1 MIVRRRKGR
10 AGVLVA
16 LLLVVLSSLLT
27 ACGTSNADS
36 GDKDEASKDD
46 RKTVTITDE
55 LGRDVELQ
63 VPIKAVYPDL
73 WYQDELVRAIGAGDT
88 ITAVDDTAAPDKNPG
103 SEAYFDTFKDLPTT
117 GNYDE
122 PNWEEIVA
130 SGAEVAL
137 LRRNSPVDEAIA
149 KLEPFGIKV
158 VVITG
163 WDPVVTRKFL
173 PTLGEIFGQEDKAA
187 ELASLYDDIQGTLD
201 EKLAGVT
208 PKKVYFENNADFIT
222 SVPGSGW
229 HDAIEWGGGKNIF
242 GDVNVGD
249 DASASVH
256 QYEVDPVEII
266 NRDPEVIVHV
276 GVDGQTSAYEAWSED
291 IEAEQAARIADRP
304 GWKDITAVKEKQ
316 VYVFNNFY
324 FSALGKTFGALAVAK
339 QLYPDE
345 FVEVDLDSYFDRWLE
360 AQGVEPKPVG
370 DYFYKLDG

>member
-1 MIVRRRKGR
+1 MILGSF
-10 AGVLVA
+10 VLV
-16 LLLVVLSSLLT
+16 
-27 ACGTSNADS
+27 ACGTSSADS
-36 GDKDEASKDD
+36 PDDAGSKDE
-46 RKTVTITDE
+46 RKTLTITDE
-55 LGRDVELQ
+55 LGREVEVK

-88 ITAVDDTAAPDKNPG
+88 ITAVDDTADPAKNPY
-103 SEAYFDTFKDLPTT
+103 SEEYFDSFKDLPTT

-122 PNWEEIVA
+122 PNWEEIVE

-158 VVITG
+158 IVITG

-173 PTLGEIFGQEDKAA
+173 PTLGELFGHEEEA
-187 ELASLYDDIQGTLD
+187 EQVASIYDDIKSTLD
-201 EKLAGVT
+201 TKLADVD
-208 PKKVYFENNADFIT
+208 PKKVYFENNADYIT

-229 HDAIEWGGGKNIF
+229 HDAIVWGGGKNIF
-242 GDVNVGD
+242 DDVNVGD

-266 NRDPEVIVHV
+266 NRDPDVIVHV
-276 GVDGQTSAYEAWSED
+276 GVDGETSGYEPWSEE
-291 IEAEQAARIADRP
+291 IEAEQAKRIADRP
-304 GWKDITAVKEKQ
+304 GWADITAVKNKE

-324 FSALGKTFGALAVAK
+324 FSALGKMFGALAVAK
-339 QLYPDE
+339 QLYPEE
-345 FVEVDLDSYFDRWLE
+345 FADVELDSYFDRWVE
-360 AQGVEPKPVG
+360 AQGVTPKPVS